1 VVGPQAKREAVRVA
15 ESEGRLSERRA
26 CGLIGIARGSVR
38 YRRRQRNEE
47 QLRTHMKELAAKR
60 PRFGYRRLYILLRR
74 EKNEDGTMRWKMNH
88 KRVYRLYREEG
99 LAMRRKTRKWL
110 RSEARRPLELPQRAN
125 QVWTMDF
132 THDSMVNGR
141 KFRTLNLMDGYT
153 REALAIEVDTS
164 LPGSRVVRVLERL
177 KQERGMAT
185 RIVVDNG
192 PEFLSRAVDQWAY
205 ENGVEFHFIDPGKPI
220 QNAYIESFNGKFRDE
235 CLNQNWFVGLADA
248 QRLIETW
255 RVDYNT
261 ARPHS
266 SLGYQTPL
274 EFAARLASPPTPVVS
289 NNKLPSEG
297 ALQQNERT
305 TLRPD

>member
-1 VVGPQAKREAVRVA
+1 VRVV

-47 QLRTHMKELAAKR
+47 QLWTRVKE
-60 PRFGYRRLYILLRR
+60 RFGYRRPYVLLRR
-74 EKNEDGTMRWKMNH
+74 EKNDAGTMRWRVNH

-99 LAMRRKTRKWL
+99 LTMRRKTRKRL

-125 QVWTMDF
+125 HLWMMDF

-164 LPGSRVVRVLERL
+164 LPRIRVARVLERL

-205 ENGVEFHFIDPGKPI
+205 EDGVEFHFIDPGKRSRTLTS
-220 QNAYIESFNGKFRDE
+220 NAST
-235 CLNQNWFVGLADA
+235 V
-248 QRLIETW
+248 
-255 RVDYNT
+255 
-261 ARPHS
+261 S
-266 SLGYQTPL
+266 SGTN
-274 EFAARLASPPTPVVS
+274 V
-289 NNKLPSEG
+289 
-297 ALQQNERT
+297 
-305 TLRPD
+305 